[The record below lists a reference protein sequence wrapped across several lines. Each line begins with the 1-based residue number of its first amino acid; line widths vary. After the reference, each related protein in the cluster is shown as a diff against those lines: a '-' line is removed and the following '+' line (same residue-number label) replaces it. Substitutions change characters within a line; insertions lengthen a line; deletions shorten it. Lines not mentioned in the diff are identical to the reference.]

1 MSPEQ
6 IEELLEAAK
15 PAVIESL
22 KKELSYAVTHEAKAV
37 AVEHIK
43 EHTIAWVKEHIIPE
57 CTKAL
62 IENKDGMIAIATTLG
77 PAIVDEVVKGM
88 TLALSEK
95 LKSSWE
101 RKKIF
106 GSMFD

>member
-1 MSPEQ
+1 MTSKQ
-6 IEELLEAAK
+6 INELLEAAK

-22 KKELSYAVTHEAKAV
+22 KKELTYAVTQEAKAA
-37 AVEHIK
+37 AVDQIK
-43 EHTIAWVKEHIIPE
+43 EHTLAWVKEHIIPE

-62 IENKDGMIAIATTLG
+62 IENKDGMIAIAVGLG
-77 PAIVDEVVKGM
+77 PALVDEVVKGM

-106 GSMFD
+106 NSMFD